1 MSEHS
6 DRYNSLQL
14 EDRQMLNALMVE
26 AEIRFIELEKK
37 RMLADFRKNVRAI
50 NDRVKNMRRHL
61 ETVRQR

>member
-1 MSEHS
+1 MSRHS
-6 DRYNSLQL
+6 DRYNSLPF
-14 EDRQMLNALMVE
+14 EDRQMLNTLMVE

-61 ETVRQR
+61 ETLP